1 MSCGLYKICRR
12 TGLALRLK
20 KDRSMDEL
28 WQSTKK
34 EKIKLIYGFTS
45 LVQFVSDNIVLYI

>member
-1 MSCGLYKICRR
+1 
-12 TGLALRLK
+12 
-20 KDRSMDEL
+20 MDEL